1 MDKNT
6 TSSPSRSFSSFW
18 TPSRTLKIALFATGL
33 SGIVAEYILS
43 TLATYFLGDSVKQ
56 FTLIVSVMLFSMGLG
71 SRLSQFFKKNLI
83 ELFIGCELILSLLV
97 SFCSLLTYAIASVS
111 EWIGVTIYTLSI
123 CIGLLIGFEIPL
135 VTRINENYEEL
146 RFNISSVMEKD
157 YYGSLLGGVFFAF
170 IGLPFIGLTYTPFI
184 LGIINF
190 LVGLLVLFTLKP
202 LFVGNWQANLKVIS
216 LAVLGV
222 IIFGLVGAKPVVMYG
237 EQKRYK
243 DKIIYDEQSRY
254 QKIVLT
260 QYKDDYWLYLNSH
273 LQFSTFDEWLY
284 HEPLVHPVMQ
294 LATQSENQDKREGKL
309 DVLIL
314 GGGDGCAAREVL
326 KYDNINS
333 ITLVDLDPSMTKLG
347 KENPI
352 IKKVNQNSLNNE
364 RVKIYNKDAFNFLAD
379 SMVFYDVMIVDF
391 PDPKT
396 IEVNRLYSL
405 EFYQLCYQHLR
416 PQGILITQAGSPY
429 YAAKA
434 FDCIDKTMQAAGFET
449 LPMHN
454 QVLTMGEW
462 GWVVGNKTLKSDE
475 LKKAMQSLQI
485 KNVETK
491 WLNHDA
497 MLQITSF
504 GKKWKSN
511 QNNEENEDENE
522 QDNQIEVN
530 TIHNPVLYRY
540 YHDGNWYVY

>member
-1 MDKNT
+1 MAKNK
-6 TSSPSRSFSSFW
+6 SRLFSFSFNSFW
-18 TPSRTLKIALFATGL
+18 TPSRTLKVALFATGL

-83 ELFIGCELILSLLV
+83 ELFIACELILSVLV
-97 SFCSLLTYAIASVS
+97 SFCSLLTYGIASVS
-111 EWIGVTIYTLSI
+111 EWIGIVIYTLSI
-123 CIGLLIGFEIPL
+123 LIGLLIGFEIPL

-190 LVGLLVLFTLKP
+190 LVGVLVLFTLTS
-202 LFVGNWQANLKVIS
+202 LFAAKWQARLKLIS

-222 IIFGLVGAKPVVMYG
+222 IVFGLVGAKPIVMYG

-243 DKIIYDEQSRY
+243 DKIVYDEQSRY
-254 QKIVLT
+254 QKIVMT
-260 QYKDDYWLYLNSH
+260 QYKNDYWLYLNSH

-294 LATQSENQDKREGKL
+294 LATQSESQSEKEGKI

-333 ITLVDLDPSMTKLG
+333 ITLVDLDPAMTKLG

-352 IKKVNQNSLNNE
+352 IKKVNQNSLNNK
-364 RVKIYNKDAFNFLAD
+364 RVKVYNNDAFNFLAD

-396 IEVNRLYSL
+396 IEVNRLYTL

-416 PQGILITQAGSPY
+416 PQGIMITQSGSPY
-429 YAAKA
+429 YATKA

-462 GWVVGNKTLKSDE
+462 GWIVGSKTLKSED

-504 GKKWKSN
+504 GKKWKTDKKST
-511 QNNEENEDENE
+511 NEL
-522 QDNQIEVN
+522 EVN

-540 YHDGNWYVY
+540 YQEGNWYVY

>member
-1 MDKNT
+1 MDKNKLRF
-6 TSSPSRSFSSFW
+6 SSLSFHSFW
-18 TPSRTLKIALFATGL
+18 TPSRTLKVALFATGL

-83 ELFIGCELILSLLV
+83 ELFIACELILSLLV
-97 SFCSLLTYAIASVS
+97 SFCSLLTYGIASVS
-111 EWIGVTIYTLSI
+111 EWIGIIIYFLSI

-157 YYGSLLGGVFFAF
+157 YYGSLVGGMFFAF

-184 LGIINF
+184 LGLINF
-190 LVGLLVLFTLKP
+190 FVGVLVLFTLSP
-202 LFVGNWQANLKVIS
+202 LFEGNWQHNLKAIS
-216 LAVLGV
+216 MLVFGI
-222 IIFGLVGAKPVVMYG
+222 IIFGLVGAKPIVLYG
-237 EQKRYK
+237 EQKRYT
-243 DKIIYDEQSRY
+243 DKIVYEEQSRY
-254 QKIVLT
+254 QKIVMT

-294 LATQSENQDKREGKL
+294 LATQSENQSQKQYKTEGKI

-333 ITLVDLDPSMTKLG
+333 ITLVDLDPAMIQLG

-352 IKKVNQNSLNNE
+352 LTKVNQNSLNNE
-364 RVKIYNKDAFNFLAD
+364 RVKVYNSDAFAFLAN

-416 PQGILITQAGSPY
+416 PQGIIITQAGSPY

-434 FDCIDKTMQAAGFET
+434 FDCIDKTMQAARFET

-462 GWVVGNKTLKSDE
+462 GWVIGNKTLKSEE
-475 LKKAMQSLQI
+475 LKKSIQSFQI
-485 KNVETK
+485 KNIETK

-504 GKKWKSN
+504 GKNWKIGKN
-511 QNNEENEDENE
+511 QEEKAKQE
-522 QDNQIEVN
+522 IEIN

-540 YHDGNWYVY
+540 YHEGNWYVY

>member
-1 MDKNT
+1 MTKNKT
-6 TSSPSRSFSSFW
+6 LFSAFRSFW
-18 TPSRTLKIALFATGL
+18 TPSRTLKVALFATGL

-83 ELFIGCELILSLLV
+83 ELFIACELILSVLV
-97 SFCSLLTYAIASVS
+97 SFCSLLTYGIASVS

-123 CIGLLIGFEIPL
+123 LIGLLIGFEIPL

-190 LVGLLVLFTLKP
+190 LVGVLVLFTLTP
-202 LFVGNWQANLKVIS
+202 LFAGTWQSKLKVIS
-216 LAVLGV
+216 LAVLGLIV
-222 IIFGLVGAKPVVMYG
+222 FGLVSAKPIVMYG
-237 EQKRYK
+237 EQQRYK
-243 DKIIYDEQSRY
+243 DKIVYDEQSRY
-254 QKIVLT
+254 QKIVMT
-260 QYKDDYWLYLNSH
+260 QYKEDYWLYLNSH

-294 LATQSENQDKREGKL
+294 FATQSESQSKVNSKKEGKL
-309 DVLIL
+309 DILIL

-326 KYDNINS
+326 KYDNINT
-333 ITLVDLDPSMTKLG
+333 ITLVDLDPAMTKLG
-347 KENPI
+347 KENLI

-396 IEVNRLYSL
+396 IEINRLYTL

-416 PQGILITQAGSPY
+416 PQGIFITQAGSPY
-429 YAAKA
+429 YATKA

-462 GWVVGNKTLKSDE
+462 GWIIGNKTLKSED

-504 GKKWKSN
+504 GKNWKTNGKSN
-511 QNNEENEDENE
+511 EDL
-522 QDNQIEVN
+522 EVN

-540 YHDGNWYVY
+540 YEEGNWYVY

>member
-1 MDKNT
+1 MTKNKT
-6 TSSPSRSFSSFW
+6 LFSAFRSFW
-18 TPSRTLKIALFATGL
+18 TPSRTLKVALFATGL

-83 ELFIGCELILSLLV
+83 ELFIACELILSVLV
-97 SFCSLLTYAIASVS
+97 SFCSLLTYGIASVS

-123 CIGLLIGFEIPL
+123 LIGLLIGFEIPL

-190 LVGLLVLFTLKP
+190 LVGVLVLFTLTP
-202 LFVGNWQANLKVIS
+202 LFAGTWQSKLKVIS
-216 LAVLGV
+216 LAVLGLIV
-222 IIFGLVGAKPVVMYG
+222 FGLVGAKPIVMYG
-237 EQKRYK
+237 EQQRYK
-243 DKIIYDEQSRY
+243 DKIVYDEQSRY
-254 QKIVLT
+254 QKIVMT
-260 QYKDDYWLYLNSH
+260 QYKEDYWLYLNSH

-294 LATQSENQDKREGKL
+294 FATQSESQSKVNSKKEGKL
-309 DVLIL
+309 DILIL

-326 KYDNINS
+326 KYDNINT
-333 ITLVDLDPSMTKLG
+333 ITLVDLDPAMTKLG
-347 KENPI
+347 KENLI

-396 IEVNRLYSL
+396 IEINRLYTL

-416 PQGILITQAGSPY
+416 PQGIFITQAGSPY
-429 YAAKA
+429 YATKA

-462 GWVVGNKTLKSDE
+462 GWIIGNKTLKSED

-504 GKKWKSN
+504 GKNWKTNDKSN
-511 QNNEENEDENE
+511 EDL
-522 QDNQIEVN
+522 EVN

-540 YHDGNWYVY
+540 YEEGNWYVY

>member
-1 MDKNT
+1 MNKNK
-6 TSSPSRSFSSFW
+6 SSSSSFSSFW

-83 ELFIGCELILSLLV
+83 ELFIACELILSVLV
-97 SFCSLLTYAIASVS
+97 SFCSLLTYGIASVS
-111 EWIGVTIYTLSI
+111 EWIGVTIYTLSVL
-123 CIGLLIGFEIPL
+123 IGLLIGFEIPL

-190 LVGLLVLFTLKP
+190 LVGILVLFALTP
-202 LFVGNWQANLKVIS
+202 LFTADWQFKLKLIS

-222 IIFGLVGAKPVVMYG
+222 IIFGLVGAKSVVMYG

-243 DKIIYDEQSRY
+243 DKIIFEEQSRY
-254 QKIVLT
+254 QKIVMT

-294 LATQSENQDKREGKL
+294 LATQSEKDYRAEGKI

-326 KYDNINS
+326 KYENINS

-352 IKKVNQNSLNNE
+352 IKEVNENSLNNK
-364 RVKIYNKDAFNFLAD
+364 RVKVYNSDAFNFLAD

-396 IEVNRLYSL
+396 IEVNRLYTL

-416 PQGILITQAGSPY
+416 PQGIMITQAGSPY

-462 GWVVGNKTLKSDE
+462 GWVVGSKALKSNE
-475 LKKAMQSLQI
+475 LKKAMQNLQI
-485 KNVETK
+485 KDIETK

-504 GKKWKSN
+504 GKNWKN
-511 QNNEENEDENE
+511 NGNTNEE
-522 QDNQIEVN
+522 IEVN
-530 TIHNPVLYRY
+530 TLHNPVLYRY
-540 YHDGNWYVY
+540 YQEGNWYVY

>member
-1 MDKNT
+1 MTKNKT
-6 TSSPSRSFSSFW
+6 LFSAFRSFW
-18 TPSRTLKIALFATGL
+18 TPSRTLKVALFATGL

-83 ELFIGCELILSLLV
+83 ELFIACELILSVLV
-97 SFCSLLTYAIASVS
+97 SFCSLLTYGIASVS

-123 CIGLLIGFEIPL
+123 LIGLLIGFEIPL

-190 LVGLLVLFTLKP
+190 LVGVLVLFTLTP
-202 LFVGNWQANLKVIS
+202 LFAGTWQSKLKVIS
-216 LAVLGV
+216 LAVLGLIV
-222 IIFGLVGAKPVVMYG
+222 FGLVGAKPIVMYG
-237 EQKRYK
+237 EQQRYK
-243 DKIIYDEQSRY
+243 DKIVYDEQSRY
-254 QKIVLT
+254 QKIVMT
-260 QYKDDYWLYLNSH
+260 QYKEDYWLYLNSH

-294 LATQSENQDKREGKL
+294 FATQSESQSKVNSKKEGKL
-309 DVLIL
+309 DILIL

-326 KYDNINS
+326 KYDNINT
-333 ITLVDLDPSMTKLG
+333 ITLVDLDPAMTKLG
-347 KENPI
+347 KENLI

-396 IEVNRLYSL
+396 IEINRLYTL

-416 PQGILITQAGSPY
+416 PQGIFITQAGSPY
-429 YAAKA
+429 YATKA

-462 GWVVGNKTLKSDE
+462 GWIIGNKTLKSED

-504 GKKWKSN
+504 GKNWKTNGKSN
-511 QNNEENEDENE
+511 EDL
-522 QDNQIEVN
+522 EVN

-540 YHDGNWYVY
+540 YEEGNWYVY

>member
-1 MDKNT
+1 MDKNKPR
-6 TSSPSRSFSSFW
+6 TSSLSFNSFW
-18 TPSRTLKIALFATGL
+18 TPSRTLKVALFATGL

-83 ELFIGCELILSLLV
+83 ELFIACELILSVLV
-97 SFCSLLTYAIASVS
+97 SFCSLLTYGIASIS
-111 EWIGVTIYTLSI
+111 EWIGIVIYTLSI
-123 CIGLLIGFEIPL
+123 LIGLLIGFEIPL

-184 LGIINF
+184 LGIVNF
-190 LVGLLVLFTLKP
+190 LVGVLVLFTLKP
-202 LFVGNWQANLKVIS
+202 LFAGNWQSNLKVIS

-222 IIFGLVGAKPVVMYG
+222 IIFGLVGAKPIIMYG

-243 DKIIYDEQSRY
+243 DKIVFEEQSRY

-260 QYKDDYWLYLNSH
+260 QYKNDYWLYLNSH

-294 LATQSENQDKREGKL
+294 LATHSETQNNTEYRKEGKI

-326 KYDNINS
+326 KYENINS
-333 ITLVDLDPSMTKLG
+333 ITLVDLDPAMTKLG

-352 IKKVNQNSLNNE
+352 IKKVNKNSLNNE
-364 RVKIYNKDAFNFLAD
+364 RVKVYNNDAFTFLAD
-379 SMVFYDVMIVDF
+379 SMAFYDVMIVDF

-396 IEVNRLYSL
+396 IEVNRLYTL

-416 PQGILITQAGSPY
+416 PQGIIVTQAGSPY

-462 GWVVGNKTLKSDE
+462 GWVVGNKVLKSNE
-475 LKKAMQSLQI
+475 LKKAMQNLQI
-485 KNVETK
+485 NNIDTK

-504 GKKWKSN
+504 GKKWKNKDNSN
-511 QNNEENEDENE
+511 DELE
-522 QDNQIEVN
+522 IN

>member
-1 MDKNT
+1 MDKNKLR
-6 TSSPSRSFSSFW
+6 PSSFSFTSFW
-18 TPSRTLKIALFATGL
+18 TPSRTLKVALFATGL

-71 SRLSQFFKKNLI
+71 SRLSQFFKKHLI

-97 SFCSLLTYAIASVS
+97 SFCSLLTYGIASVS
-111 EWIGVTIYTLSI
+111 EWIGIVIYTLSI
-123 CIGLLIGFEIPL
+123 LIGLLIGFEIPL

-184 LGIINF
+184 LGIVNF
-190 LVGLLVLFTLKP
+190 LVGVLVLFTLKP
-202 LFVGNWQANLKVIS
+202 LFVGNWQSTLKIIS
-216 LAVLGV
+216 LAVLGI
-222 IIFGLVGAKPVVMYG
+222 IIFGLVGAEPVVMYG

-243 DKIIYDEQSRY
+243 DKIVFEEQSRY
-254 QKIVLT
+254 QKIVMT

-294 LATQSENQDKREGKL
+294 LATQADKKIEKEYKAEGKI

-333 ITLVDLDPSMTKLG
+333 ITLVDLDPAMTELG
-347 KENPI
+347 KENLI
-352 IKKVNQNSLNNE
+352 LTKVNQNSLNNE
-364 RVKIYNKDAFNFLAD
+364 RVKIYNNDAFNFLAD

-396 IEVNRLYSL
+396 IEVNRLYTL

-416 PQGILITQAGSPY
+416 PKGIMITQAGSPY

-462 GWVVGNKTLKSDE
+462 GWVVGSKALKSEE
-475 LKKAMQSLQI
+475 LKTAMQSLQI
-485 KNVETK
+485 KNIDTK

-504 GKKWKSN
+504 GKQWKV
-511 QNNEENEDENE
+511 NEEQLNEL
-522 QDNQIEVN
+522 EVN

-540 YHDGNWYVY
+540 YHEGSWYVY

>member
-1 MDKNT
+1 MDKNKPRI
-6 TSSPSRSFSSFW
+6 SSFSFASFW
-18 TPSRTLKIALFATGL
+18 TPSRTLKVALFATGL

-83 ELFIGCELILSLLV
+83 ELFIACELILSLLV
-97 SFCSLLTYAIASVS
+97 SFCSLLTYGIASVS
-111 EWIGVTIYTLSI
+111 EWIGFVIYTLSI
-123 CIGLLIGFEIPL
+123 LIGLLIGFEIPL

-190 LVGLLVLFTLKP
+190 LVGVLVLFTLKP
-202 LFVGNWQANLKVIS
+202 LFSGGWQANLKVIS
-216 LAVLGV
+216 LVVLGV

-243 DKIIYDEQSRY
+243 DKIVYDEQSRY
-254 QKIVLT
+254 QKIVMT
-260 QYKDDYWLYLNSH
+260 QYKNDYWLYLNSH

-294 LATQSENQDKREGKL
+294 LATQSGTDQKQEGKL

-326 KYDNINS
+326 KYDNVNS

-347 KENPI
+347 KENPVL
-352 IKKVNQNSLNNE
+352 KKVNKNSLNNE
-364 RVKIYNKDAFNFLAD
+364 RVKVYNNDAFNFLAD

-396 IEVNRLYSL
+396 IEVNRLYTL

-416 PQGILITQAGSPY
+416 LQGTIITQAGSPY

-434 FDCIDKTMQAAGFET
+434 FDCIDKTMQAAGFKT

-462 GWVVGNKTLKSDE
+462 GWIVGAKTMSSNE
-475 LKKAMQSLQI
+475 LKKEMQNLQI
-485 KNVETK
+485 KNIDTK

-504 GKKWKSN
+504 GKQWKIGEKEM
-511 QNNEENEDENE
+511 NELE
-522 QDNQIEVN
+522 IN

-540 YHDGNWYVY
+540 YHEGNWYVY